1 MTLAE
6 YLADFLAPVM
16 AATVAAGLIG
26 LERELRAH
34 PAGLRTHILVGM
46 SSALLMLGAAHQA
59 SWVPTDIPRDMIRFD
74 PARMAHGILTG
85 VGFLCGGVIFR
96 QGLTVHGLTSAASL
110 WGTAA
115 LGVLYGARAYDL
127 AVTGTVVT
135 LVVLV
140 ILRWVDQRLP
150 RDRVVEVEV
159 AYRRG
164 DAMAHAAFTS
174 LLAEMGL
181 QPGRMSHALGD
192 EGTTEQ
198 IGGRLRLR
206 RGMRGQAVA
215 ERLLADPRVVRFQ
228 ITPRND

>member
-1 MTLAE
+1 MTAAQ
-6 YLADFLAPVM
+6 YLFDYLTPVM
-16 AATVAAGLIG
+16 AATLAAGLVG

-46 SSALLMLGAAHQA
+46 SSALLMLGAVHQA
-59 SWVPTDIPRDMIRFD
+59 SWIPADIPRDMIRFD
-74 PARMAHGILTG
+74 PARMAHGVLTG

-115 LGVLYGARAYDL
+115 LGLLYGARAYDL

-140 ILRWVDQRLP
+140 ILRWVDERLP
-150 RDRVVEVEV
+150 RDRVVEVSV
-159 AYRRG
+159 GYRRG
-164 DAMAHAAFTS
+164 DATAHAAFTA
-174 LLAEMGL
+174 LLTEMGL
-181 QPGRMSHALGD
+181 EPGRMNHALCDDGA
-192 EGTTEQ
+192 TEE
-198 IGGRLRLR
+198 IGGRLRLK
-206 RGMRGQAVA
+206 RGLRGQAVA
-215 ERLLADPRVVRFQ
+215 ERLLGDPRVVRFQ